1 MWNRIEAIKILREG
15 DSIQFILRDSLLFMI
30 HNLPAYDTL
39 ISLNDHGYHQC
50 PSYIFNGFVR
60 HSKTFRKHIYCG
72 NCAYL

>member
-1 MWNRIEAIKILREG
+1 MWNRIEAIKILSEG
-15 DSIQFILRDSLLFMI
+15 DSIQFILRDSSLFMI

-50 PSYIFNGFVR
+50 PAYIFNCFLR